1 MSLVIG
7 GTLLGA
13 DSLLAKQINWE
24 AMEGDG
30 LQGIGIF
37 SAAQIK
43 LLNEIAET
51 ILPATPDSPG
61 AKEAK
66 TGQFIAVIVSDCYE
80 REVQEKALAGLEA
93 FDAACKA
100 RNGKYFMRCNAVQ
113 RHDYLVELDEELKPG
128 SRRTKPNADQPF
140 FRILKDMVLWGY
152 FTSEIGAT
160 KALHYVETPG
170 KYTTIDYKKGDGTWM

>member
-1 MSLVIG
+1 MRRREALQHMSLVIG

-43 LLNEIAET
+43 LLNEIA
-51 ILPATPDSPG
+51 
-61 AKEAK
+61 
-66 TGQFIAVIVSDCYE
+66 E